1 MVRLDAGILEGLRG
15 YDSATIFNAVAKIQ
29 GVAGENYTG
38 PELGYLNTEFGAFI
52 GYAVTSEVTPLDP
65 EPSPLPWDAYYDL
78 LNDTPGPIVAVMKD
92 VDKRQYRAAIFGDG
106 MARLHR
112 ALGVVGAVADGCV
125 RDLMGISDAGLP
137 IFATGT
143 VPGHGPF
150 YVRRIGEPVVVGQ
163 ITVKTGDL
171 LFADTDGI
179 VNIPI
184 ELAIDTLR
192 VAEEIRQFEKRIF
205 DAYTARNFDWNRYKN
220 SRNK

>member
-1 MVRLDAGILEGLRG
+1 MIRVEAKILEGLKT
-15 YDSATIFNAVAKIQ
+15 YVSATIFNAIAKIQ
-29 GVAGENYTG
+29 GIAGENYSG
-38 PELGYLNTEFGAFI
+38 PELGYLNTEFGTFI

-92 VDKRQYRAAIFGDG
+92 VDKRPYRAAIFGDG

-112 ALGVVGAVADGCV
+112 ALGVVGTVADGCV
-125 RDLMGISDAGLP
+125 RDLMGISEAGLP

-171 LFADTDGI
+171 LFADTDGV
-179 VNIPI
+179 VNIPVD
-184 ELAIDTLR
+184 LAEDTLR
-192 VAEEIRQFEKRIF
+192 VAEEIRKSEKAIF
-205 DAYTARNFDWNRYKN
+205 DTYTARNFDWNRYKN
-220 SRNK
+220 SRKK